1 MQRTE
6 WNIRYKE
13 NAPQETVERIIELLH
28 NIGLETEYMELDSDV
43 KCFSSHVFLKNEGL
57 HSIGANGKGTSA
69 EFCRASAYA
78 ELMERMQN
86 RAFFAEPRW
95 NSIYYDIYKDIYPI
109 YTVKGEY
116 QPPCMLEMRA
126 KLAATA
132 KPSPLLG
139 KTAQDVADDLLERMT
154 RGKEDG
160 IATEPFYAV
169 KARETVYLPVTLVK
183 LFIYSNGM
191 AAGNSLEEAIV
202 QAISEIFER
211 YVQLQ
216 MIEKQIVPPEI
227 PREEV
232 ARFPLV
238 AAIIEE
244 IEKNERYRT
253 FVLDCSLGKGL
264 PVVCGGVIDTEK
276 QTLGLKF
283 GAHPDMGVALER
295 VFSEAMQGKTLDSF
309 VEMNVPNFT
318 PPSNDVMSRHHNSF
332 NVLKIGLG
340 DIPSWLLYDEPT
352 YAFTS
357 WQDVGGMNNK
367 ELMHSMMSLLDGMC
381 NEVYIRDMSYL
392 GFPTVWVYAPGIS
405 EVVEMDTYTLKLIH
419 MGHKVQQIF
428 LHLDTAT
435 DEEVQQ
441 LLRCAIVQCNSIL
454 ENTIN
459 VLSGIAFANSMPF
472 AEHNEAA
479 FLAAVCYYRLGNLKD
494 AAGIVT
500 SFSKLSGYDHA
511 AATYLRARAQGAT
524 HDEAAQVLNKLC
536 QPHIAS
542 KVLDDFF
549 DPKTVLSK
557 VYPVCQGLQCEGCHI
572 PCSQKVVEEFYL
584 KLIEIELAS
593 GLTTQNLA
601 QLFQE

>member
-78 ELMERMQN
+78 ELMECMQN

-211 YVQLQ
+211 YVQ
-216 MIEKQIVPPEI
+216 P
-227 PREEV
+227 
-232 ARFPLV
+232 
-238 AAIIEE
+238 
-244 IEKNERYRT
+244 
-253 FVLDCSLGKGL
+253 
-264 PVVCGGVIDTEK
+264 
-276 QTLGLKF
+276 
-283 GAHPDMGVALER
+283 
-295 VFSEAMQGKTLDSF
+295 
-309 VEMNVPNFT
+309 
-318 PPSNDVMSRHHNSF
+318 
-332 NVLKIGLG
+332 
-340 DIPSWLLYDEPT
+340 
-352 YAFTS
+352 
-357 WQDVGGMNNK
+357 
-367 ELMHSMMSLLDGMC
+367 
-381 NEVYIRDMSYL
+381 
-392 GFPTVWVYAPGIS
+392 
-405 EVVEMDTYTLKLIH
+405 
-419 MGHKVQQIF
+419 
-428 LHLDTAT
+428 
-435 DEEVQQ
+435 
-441 LLRCAIVQCNSIL
+441 
-454 ENTIN
+454 
-459 VLSGIAFANSMPF
+459 
-472 AEHNEAA
+472 
-479 FLAAVCYYRLGNLKD
+479 
-494 AAGIVT
+494 
-500 SFSKLSGYDHA
+500 
-511 AATYLRARAQGAT
+511 
-524 HDEAAQVLNKLC
+524 
-536 QPHIAS
+536 
-542 KVLDDFF
+542 
-549 DPKTVLSK
+549 
-557 VYPVCQGLQCEGCHI
+557 
-572 PCSQKVVEEFYL
+572 
-584 KLIEIELAS
+584 
-593 GLTTQNLA
+593 
-601 QLFQE
+601 